1 MTTLY
6 MDTCSNMYAVVSVPL
21 KKKKYKSWLESK
33 RLQVE
38 WWRAG
43 VMNTTLKLALYVCVN

>member
-6 MDTCSNMYAVVSVPL
+6 MDTCSNMYTVVSHTTVPL
-21 KKKKYKSWLESK
+21 KKKKEYKSWLESK

-43 VMNTTLKLALYVCVN
+43 VMNITL